1 MGVPTGFQFS
11 KGSYGPFSNDVKAAL
26 HSFANRNWLHEQQLG
41 RMLAIRV
48 TSQYE
53 QERNRHGDQIK
64 RFRSEIDKAVDLFS
78 RIKTTEQAEEML
90 TVLFASRQL
99 EEANP
104 SGKLAEQDLYDYIL
118 GWKKS
123 WRTDEKRRTL
133 ASAIRNL
140 VLLGWLPLD
149 ISESIEAM

>member
-1 MGVPTGFQFS
+1 
-11 KGSYGPFSNDVKAAL
+11 
-26 HSFANRNWLHEQQLG
+26 
-41 RMLAIRV
+41 MLALRV

-53 QERNRHGDQIK
+53 QERSRYGDQIQ
-64 RFRSEIDKAVDLFS
+64 RHRSEIDKAVDLFS

-99 EEANP
+99 EEANR

-118 GWKKS
+118 DWKKS
-123 WRTDEKRRTL
+123 WRTDEKRHAL

-149 ISESIEAM
+149 ISESLEAV